1 MTKQAPILQDEL
13 SSENVFLTPR
23 GLTHTIKNYASIKM
37 IKVREYVNENLV
49 FFYEGMTKEQVL
61 REMVGQS
68 SLVLPNADAALFYK
82 AVCDRENLVS
92 TGIGLG
98 VAIPHAKL
106 PSFDMFFIA
115 IGISKTGI
123 DWHSIDQLPV
133 KIIFLI
139 GGPDDKQT
147 EYLQLLSSLT
157 SLIRDEELR
166 RQLTNATNAEEVL
179 FLFEE
184 RNI

>member
-1 MTKQAPILQDEL
+1 
-13 SSENVFLTPR
+13 
-23 GLTHTIKNYASIKM
+23 M
-37 IKVREYVNENLV
+37 IKVREYLNESLV
-49 FFYEGMTKEQVL
+49 FFYDGMTKEQVL
-61 REMVGQS
+61 REIVSQTA
-68 SLVLPNADAALFYK
+68 LALPNTDEALFYK
-82 AVCDRENLVS
+82 AVCDRESLVS

-106 PSFDMFFIA
+106 PQFDAFFIA
-115 IGISKTGI
+115 IGICKTGI

-166 RQLTNATNAEEVL
+166 RQLTNTTTADEVL
-179 FLFEE
+179 VLFEE
-184 RNI
+184 RI